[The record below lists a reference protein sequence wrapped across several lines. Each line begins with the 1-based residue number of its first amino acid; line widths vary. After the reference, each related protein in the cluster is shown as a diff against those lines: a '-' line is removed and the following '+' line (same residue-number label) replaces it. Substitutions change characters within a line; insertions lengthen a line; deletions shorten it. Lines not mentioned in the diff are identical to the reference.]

1 MPLHVD
7 GVRGRA
13 ELVLRAIAL
22 TALAALLW
30 RALRP
35 TPTTKAEVARG
46 NIVAALERW
55 TASPPSAMQVIF
67 DAAPSETQRAWIRA
81 LVRAGTPARW
91 SSTKPIAPA
100 AVTAEP
106 APEPYGATRVR
117 LASSGGEPVA
127 VGDAAGLIDSLPRGG
142 STELEL
148 TAIAGTV
155 RAASPTFAATTT
167 SRDSIL
173 LKPVLVLGTAG
184 WESKFTIA
192 ALEERG
198 WRVASRVRVA
208 PKIEVTQGTLG
219 AIDTARYSAVIAL
232 DSSAAAWAADIGRY
246 LRAGGGVV
254 LVGATARLDAFAA
267 LAPGSVGKRSAG
279 IAGAVASANPRTGLG
294 AFPVTPVRV
303 DAVPLELRNR
313 SVVVAARRVGPGRV
327 IQLGYDETWR
337 WRMAGGDEA
346 ATAHREWWS
355 RLVSAVAY
363 APIVRRA
370 SAGDVA
376 IDETPLA
383 SLIDAL
389 GPPVPLGTGLE
400 APRDETRLTWW
411 LFAVAI
417 GALLLEWTSRRLRGA
432 P

>member
-1 MPLHVD
+1 MRRL
-7 GVRGRA
+7 A
-13 ELVLRAIAL
+13 ELVLRGIAL
-22 TALAALLW
+22 TALATLLW

-35 TPTTKAEVARG
+35 TPTSETQVARG
-46 NIVAALERW
+46 NIVASLERW
-55 TASPPSAMQVIF
+55 TVSPPVAMHIVF
-67 DAAPSETQRAWIRA
+67 DSAPSEANRAWIRA

-91 SSTKPIAPA
+91 SSPRPIAAA

-117 LASSGGEPVA
+117 LASGSGDPV
-127 VGDAAGLIDSLPRGG
+127 VLGDAAGMIDSLPRGG
-142 STELEL
+142 STEVEL
-148 TAIAGTV
+148 AALAGSV

-167 SRDSIL
+167 SRDSIA

-198 WRVASRVRVA
+198 WRVSSRVQVA
-208 PKIEVTQGTLG
+208 PKIDVTQGTVG
-219 AIDTARYSAVIAL
+219 AIDTSRYSAVIAL
-232 DSSAAAWAADIGRY
+232 DSSATTSGGEIARFV
-246 LRAGGGVV
+246 RSGGGLV
-254 LVGATARLDAFAA
+254 LVGTTARAGAFAA
-267 LAPGSVGKRSAG
+267 IAPGAVGKRIAG
-279 IAGAVASANPRTGLG
+279 VAGAVASADPRTGLG
-294 AFPVTPVRV
+294 AFPITPLRA
-303 DAVPLELRNR
+303 DAVTLESRDR
-313 SVVVAARRVGPGRV
+313 SVIVAARRIGPGRV
-327 IQLGYDETWR
+327 LQLGYDDTWR

-355 RLVSAVAY
+355 RLVAAVAY
-363 APIVRRA
+363 APIVRRT
-370 SAGDVA
+370 SVGDVA

-389 GPPVPLGTGLE
+389 GPSVPLDAALE
-400 APRDETRLTWW
+400 PPRDDTRITRL

-417 GALLLEWTSRRLRGA
+417 VALLLEWTSRRLRGA